1 MGRGREAVRGRRTHP
16 PPPGDRFRRPQ
27 RSGHRQ
33 RRPGDTGGPG
43 GSSGPGGNAGLG
55 ASAGSRGEIRAEW
68 GKFCADEL
76 AVALTIS
83 RLAAERMLALAHDL
97 AARLPGTA
105 RALREGLIDV
115 YKARIIAEATRVLDG
130 PGAAA
135 AEASVIADI
144 AGKSPGQIRAAIGRA
159 VLRVDPGAARQ
170 RREQAQRDARVELW
184 REDAGTAAICGFGLP
199 PDEALAADQMISAR
213 ARDLK
218 VAGVAGTI
226 DQLRVRAYLDFLLG
240 QDARPTPGQ
249 PEPGG
254 CGQGGRAPGATG
266 KDGLTGDHGQRNQA
280 GRSNARDPASGSG
293 PANEHGPAP
302 DTARRSRWSS
312 CGKASRR

>member
-1 MGRGREAVRGRRTHP
+1 ML
-16 PPPGDRFRRPQ
+16 
-27 RSGHRQ
+27 
-33 RRPGDTGGPG
+33 GPDACRHA
-43 GSSGPGGNAGLG
+43 AGLLPFDFLFDILLCKSIDG
-55 ASAGSRGEIRAEW
+55 IG
-68 GKFCADEL
+68 C
-76 AVALTIS
+76 
-83 RLAAERMLALAHDL
+83 DL

-105 RALREGLIDV
+105 RALRLGLIDV

-199 PDEALAADQMISAR
+199 PDEALAADKMISAR

-218 VAGVAGTI
+218 AAGVAGSI
-226 DQLRVRAYLDFLLG
+226 DQLRVRAEG
-240 QDARPTPGQ
+240 SQVRHRRR
-249 PEPGG
+249 
-254 CGQGGRAPGATG
+254 RALRRA
-266 KDGLTGDHGQRNQA
+266 
-280 GRSNARDPASGSG
+280 DP
-293 PANEHGPAP
+293 PLENP
-302 DTARRSRWSS
+302 
-312 CGKASRR
+312 